1 MEAHKVQFIRNLKKY
16 MELNDYNQNELA
28 NKMGVTKSVISSW
41 ITGKR
46 FPKMASIQKLADIF
60 GIEKSNLIES
70 NHAPIDP
77 DLKDI
82 LQNAEVMFDGLK
94 YPLTDDKK
102 SLLAQVIKS
111 VLKDDGK

>member
-1 MEAHKVQFIRNLKKY
+1 MEAHKIQFIKNLKKY
-16 MELNDYNQNELA
+16 MDLHNYNQIELA
-28 NKMGVTKSVISSW
+28 NKMGVTKSVMSSW

-60 GIEKSNLIES
+60 GVDMSELIE
-70 NHAPIDP
+70 NKPLDP
-77 DLKDI
+77 DLKEI

-102 SLLAQVIKS
+102 LLLAQVIKS
-111 VLKDDGK
+111 VLKDDGQ